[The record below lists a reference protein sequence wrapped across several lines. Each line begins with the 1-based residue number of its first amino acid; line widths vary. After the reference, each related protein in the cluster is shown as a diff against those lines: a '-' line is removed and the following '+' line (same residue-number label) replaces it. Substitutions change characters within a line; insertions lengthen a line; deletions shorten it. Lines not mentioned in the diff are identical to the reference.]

1 MEDWATADEVGFE
14 VVDDVDDADGN
25 EAPMRRGVATAMRSN
40 ESAHTWHQGADSD
53 DDDDP
58 DEDDD
63 DDEED
68 DGVAVNS
75 KSTM

>member
-1 MEDWATADEVGFE
+1 MEDWATADEVDD
-14 VVDDVDDADGN
+14 DDVDDANDDGN
-25 EAPMRRGVATAMRSN
+25 EAPMRRGVATAMRSSA
-40 ESAHTWHQGADSD
+40 SAHTWHQGADSD

-63 DDEED
+63 EEVDD